1 MHDLARKSIE
11 GAAAGTAATGVM
23 TAAMFAAQRAGLM
36 GQLPP
41 RKITAAA
48 LDAAGISRTP
58 DEEKAATAFTHFGFG
73 ATCGALFAFLGRRDK
88 PLSRAITEGV
98 LFGSAVWTIS
108 YVGWVPALRIMPP
121 PNRDRHGRPT
131 SMVIAHW
138 IYGGVLAA
146 ILASRMRR
154 APALAQP
161 A

>member
-1 MHDLARKSIE
+1 MHDFARRSLE

-23 TAAMFAAQRAGLM
+23 TAAMFTAQRAGLM

-48 LDAAGISRTP
+48 LDAAGIRRTRK
-58 DEEKAATAFTHFGFG
+58 EEKAATAVTHLGFG
-73 ATCGALFAFLGRRDK
+73 AACGALFAFLGRRDK
-88 PLSRAITEGV
+88 PLARAVLEGTV
-98 LFGSAVWTIS
+98 FGSAVWTIS

-121 PNRDRHGRPT
+121 PNRDRPGRPT
-131 SMVIAHW
+131 SMVVAHW

-146 ILASRMRR
+146 ILAARLRR
-154 APALAQP
+154 EPALPQP